1 MATFTRTL
9 QGIEEVKDMGDD
21 YGYET
26 EKRNC
31 EICEHYKP
39 DDRGKYS
46 CEKWECEFKEMREL
60 SERSEP
66 KEKQQA

>member
-1 MATFTRTL
+1 MSDLIDRQAAIDAIQKL
-9 QGIEEVKDMGDD
+9 NIYK
-21 YGYET
+21 T

>member
-1 MATFTRTL
+1 
-9 QGIEEVKDMGDD
+9 MGDN